1 MDEKELN
8 DAINLLIKY
17 ITDDEVEEMES
28 IDNGLMEIR
37 DLVRGV

>member
-17 ITDDEVEEMES
+17 ITDDEVDEIES
-28 IDNGLMEIR
+28 VDNGLMEIR
-37 DLVRGV
+37 DLV

>member
-17 ITDDEVEEMES
+17 ITDDEVEEIES

-37 DLVRGV
+37 DLVR

>member
-17 ITDDEVEEMES
+17 ITDDEVEEIES
-28 IDNGLMEIR
+28 VDNGLMEIR
-37 DLVRGV
+37 DLVR